1 MLHAQGPRHVADLS
15 HKGEWANTFD
25 ISGCLIPKKGKKG
38 GKKYGISSVVY
49 ERWEVK
55 VKGVEEVK
63 KVQVGGKKHLVLAED
78 AEIEKLLQ
86 RGLSLK
92 RKIKDLDEELDSIQ
106 ERLIEIARDR
116 RKETTTVTL
125 DGITAQAVITFRESY
140 IVKDEVEDMKVPL
153 GPLFE
158 MFFEK
163 KSEYKATSDFKKFME
178 SDHALGIEAPE
189 KVKAAILKYVSVKET
204 KPYLKME
211 EKTDG
216 K

>member
-1 MLHAQGPRHVADLS
+1 GKPYGLKGYFVTLS
-15 HKGEWANTFD
+15 KV
-25 ISGCLIPKKGKKG
+25 SGDDWGLEAIRLLPT
-38 GKKYGISSVVY
+38 SS
-49 ERWEVK
+49 
-55 VKGVEEVK
+55 
-63 KVQVGGKKHLVLAED
+63 
-78 AEIEKLLQ
+78 
-86 RGLSLK
+86 
-92 RKIKDLDEELDSIQ
+92 
-106 ERLIEIARDR
+106 RDR
-116 RKETTTVTL
+116 REETTTVTL
-125 DGITAQAVITFRESY
+125 DGITALAVVTFRESY
-140 IVKDEVEDMKVPL
+140 IVKDEVEDIKVPL

-163 KSEYKATSDFKKFME
+163 KSEYKTTADFKKFME